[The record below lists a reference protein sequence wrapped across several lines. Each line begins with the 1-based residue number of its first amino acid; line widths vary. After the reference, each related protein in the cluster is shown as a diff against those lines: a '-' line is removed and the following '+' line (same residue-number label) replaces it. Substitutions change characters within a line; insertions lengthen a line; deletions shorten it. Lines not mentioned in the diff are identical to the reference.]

1 MAPIYVLTP
10 LTSQDDVPFPS
21 IPVPPDRDRF
31 ALARG
36 FNLFTDVTL
45 SEELRLGPAS
55 EAIGTRQTFRVI
67 DLVNSVPLRVT
78 AVLRS
83 IGPNHYF
90 YVDEVF
96 NQFVQDADLKKAS
109 DLFENTIFPQ
119 AVDPFGGLPVSP
131 NLPTPRV
138 TILDTEI
145 IGAEG
150 YFSSTDLL
158 PKAIYPFS
166 NERLMFYT
174 SGLTLADVSGREARL
189 LAHELQHAVHY
200 LLDPSEEGWVNE
212 GLSTLAEQVVEQ
224 ESTRPI
230 YTFRN
235 TDRQLTNWRGPG
247 GSSYDMVYMFF
258 RYFVERYEGSDPGSL
273 AREIVAEKADGIEG
287 IEAVLERASPGT
299 SFTDVFADWVTAN
312 YLGTGHGDLGY
323 RDLDLDILPT
333 ATIEGYGSHAETVNQ
348 FGADYIRIKPE
359 DEGARIIFQSPPTNT
374 LLPIQAHSGEAFWWG
389 NRGDSIDTS
398 LSHTFDL
405 SDTDSANLEF
415 WTWFD
420 IEDAYDHAYV
430 EVSTNGGIS
439 WEILRGRSS
448 SVEDPLDYAYG
459 PSYTGV
465 SGGWPPG
472 VWVHESVDLSPY
484 AGGVVEVRFQYITD
498 ANTTSYGFALDDI
511 SIPEIGFYDDAESPG
526 QWQPKGFYRTNNVIP
541 QKFVVRALVFGPEVR
556 VLDVPISDIGWGEIV
571 APGLGD
577 SFDEVVL
584 VVAGVSPVTTIPAS
598 YTITVEPLR

>member
-1 MAPIYVLTP
+1 M
-10 LTSQDDVPFPS
+10 PFPS
-21 IPVPPDRDRF
+21 IPVPPDRDNY

-36 FNLFTDVTL
+36 FNLISDDPQYD
-45 SEELRLGPAS
+45 ELRLGPAY
-55 EAIGTRQTFRVI
+55 EAIGTRKTFWKI
-67 DLVNSVPLRVT
+67 DLVNKVPLRVT
-78 AVLRS
+78 ATLRS
-83 IGPNHYF
+83 AGPNHYI
-90 YVDEVF
+90 YVDDLF
-96 NQFVQDADLKKAS
+96 NELVQDSDLKKIS
-109 DLFENTIFPQ
+109 DLFERTIFPQ
-119 AVDPFGGLPVSP
+119 AVGPSRRLPVSP
-131 NLPTPRV
+131 NLPTPRI

-145 IGAEG
+145 NGAGG
-150 YFSSTDLL
+150 YFVSNHLL
-158 PKAIYPFS
+158 PKAIYSFS
-166 NERLMFYT
+166 NERLMVYT
-174 SGLTLADVSGREARL
+174 IGLTLANVSRDARL
-189 LAHELQHAVHY
+189 LAHELQHAVHF

-212 GLSTLAEQVVEQ
+212 GLSTFAEQVVEQ

-235 TDRQLTNWRGPG
+235 TDRQLTIWGGPG

-258 RYFVERYEGSDPGSL
+258 RYFVERYGGSDPWSL
-273 AREIVAEKADGIEG
+273 AREIAAEKADGVEG

-323 RDLDLDILPT
+323 RDLDLGILPT
-333 ATIEGYGSHAETVNQ
+333 ATIEGYGSHAETVKQ
-348 FGADYIRIKPE
+348 FGADYIRIKAGDP
-359 DEGARIIFQSPPTNT
+359 GARIIFQSSPTNT

-389 NRGDSIDTS
+389 NRGDKADTF

-405 SDTDSANLEF
+405 SDTDSAILEF

-420 IEDAYDHAYV
+420 IEDTYDHAYV

-439 WEILRGRSS
+439 WEILRGRFS
-448 SVEDPLDYAYG
+448 SVEDPLDYAFG

-465 SGGWPPG
+465 SGGRAPA

-526 QWQPKGFYRTNNVIP
+526 QWQARGFYRTNNVLP
-541 QKFVVRALVFGPEVR
+541 QKFVVRALVFGTEVQ
-556 VLDVPISDIGWGEIV
+556 VLDVPISDTGRGEIV

-584 VVAGVSPVTTIPAS
+584 VVAGVSPVTTMLAA
-598 YTITVEPLR
+598 YEVTVEPLR